1 MSGEPWTSGIDLN
14 PHHEDIRSNRDTFD
28 FVRAGYRWPGLPRG
42 HRCGIY
48 TPDAYVSPRDNQLVS
63 DDPQRDRFVNTVD
76 CGEATVDLNAELSV
90 AHSNAFSADLV
101 NKFTSEGGHDSVFMT
116 TWYNGPL
123 SIRWTGFLSPL
134 ESGYYA
140 FIINASDGVRV
151 FLDGIML
158 DKWVWYVTRD
168 FRFSSGRPKSA
179 AEAGLT
185 LLPSLAVFC
194 ILTTQGRSRG
204 GIQAAWHHASVV

>member
-1 MSGEPWTSGIDLN
+1 MSGEPRTSGIDLN
-14 PHHEDIRSNRDTFD
+14 PHHEDIRANRDTFD
-28 FVRAGYRWPGLPRG
+28 FIRAGYRWPGIG
-42 HRCGIY
+42 IGNRCANY
-48 TPDAYVSPRDNQLVS
+48 TPESYVHTNSTQLVS
-63 DDPQRDRFVNTVD
+63 DDPRRDNFITYVD
-76 CGEATVDLNAELSV
+76 CGQVGVSKAD
-90 AHSNAFSADLV
+90 SNAFSAE
-101 NKFTSEGGHDSVFMT
+101 TSVVGCPDCISGLHHMTRVYNEALSV
-116 TWYNGPL
+116 
-123 SIRWTGFLSPL
+123 RWTGFLSPL

-158 DKWVWYVTRD
+158 DKWVWYVARD

-185 LLPSLAVFC
+185 LPSSLLAVFC